1 MPDSLFWDGYE
12 SDSWE
17 SAYDTNIA
25 DGTYTWESWKSTST
39 YASNS
44 LFVDPTSVQYN
55 EVNQGGAGTCYFMAA
70 IAAAGEWPSMIT
82 DMFITGTDDS
92 SIGLYGI
99 KFYVRGKPWV
109 VTVDDKLLYSSGT
122 LLYAQPADDGAMWA
136 PILEKA
142 WAKIK
147 GNYAQVN
154 GGFVVSGL
162 RSLIGSPTF
171 TYTVSSAALSA
182 AETFTLLNAADA
194 VDYPMGAGTAGGSD
208 TTFNDCN
215 IAYGHAY
222 SILGT
227 FTMDTYD
234 MIMIRNPWGATYYNG
249 NWNKDDT
256 NWTDALAAQVLFGID
271 PRTSDSD
278 GIFVMEASDFVTYSS
293 SYSCINDY

>member
-1 MPDSLFWDGYE
+1 
-12 SDSWE
+12 
-17 SAYDTNIA
+17 
-25 DGTYTWESWKSTST
+25 
-39 YASNS
+39 
-44 LFVDPTSVQYN
+44 
-55 EVNQGGAGTCYFMAA
+55 MAA

-92 SIGLYGI
+92 AIGLYGI

-109 VTVDDKLLYSSGT
+109 VTIDDKLLYSSGT
-122 LLYAQPADDGAMWA
+122 LLYAQPADDGAMWG

-142 WAKIK
+142 WSKIK

-171 TYTVSSAALSA
+171 TYSNNGGLDATDAFTLLSA
-182 AETFTLLNAADA
+182 ANA

-208 TTFNDCN
+208 STFNDCG

-227 FTMDTYD
+227 FTMDSYD
-234 MIMIRNPWGATYYNG
+234 MVMIRNPWGVTYYDG
-249 NWNKDDT
+249 TWNKDDT
-256 NWTDALAAQVLFGID
+256 NWTDELAAQVLFSID
-271 PRTSDSD
+271 PRTSDTD
-278 GIFVMEASDFVTYSS
+278 GIFVMEASDFVAYSS